1 MGSSPDVDLAPNPQF
16 SSYSMLRCKLYD
28 VANRSRFSGRFAS
41 AAMGTED
48 IAIENQGTKDGAEK
62 DTLPNSVIDHG
73 SAATST
79 NANTYHQASQLS
91 ELPLTSRPPMDHY
104 TKDLKCTGCIDLA
117 ANVADLQHA
126 LTITRIEIKRREIKA
141 TAPFQFD
148 KKDMRIIKLESCVN
162 ESQEAEIKAAEAAY
176 EECKR
181 HLEIVQS
188 LDCKDLKAKKD
199 ECAKLEK
206 DLELEYLVN
215 IRYAEEDGGE

>member
-1 MGSSPDVDLAPNPQF
+1 
-16 SSYSMLRCKLYD
+16 
-28 VANRSRFSGRFAS
+28 
-41 AAMGTED
+41 
-48 IAIENQGTKDGAEK
+48 
-62 DTLPNSVIDHG
+62 
-73 SAATST
+73 
-79 NANTYHQASQLS
+79 
-91 ELPLTSRPPMDHY
+91 MDHY
-104 TKDLKCTGCIDLA
+104 TTDLKCTECIDLA

-162 ESQEAEIKAAEAAY
+162 EAQETEIKAAEAAY

-188 LDCKDLKAKKD
+188 LDCKDPEAKKD

-206 DLELEYLVN
+206 DLEVRREQVYDAKKRQLEYLVN
-215 IRYAEEDGGE
+215 IRYAEED